1 MRFLV
6 AVLLL
11 FSVTPGVAEIVED
24 AVHWVAAAELPDHG
38 GETVECEHHC
48 TPLAHHCGCHGS
60 MSAQVSATAVTP
72 TPACDSTLLVMGAI
86 VAVRNRSCD
95 PPPIRP
101 PIA

>member
-11 FSVTPGVAEIVED
+11 FSVTPGVAEIVQD
-24 AVHWVAAAELPDHG
+24 AVQWVAASEVRDHDD
-38 GETVECEHHC
+38 EAVECEHNC

-60 MSAQVSATAVTP
+60 MSAQVSTTAVSP
-72 TPACDSTLLVMGAI
+72 TPACDSTSLVMGAI
-86 VAVRNRSCD
+86 VAVCNRSCD